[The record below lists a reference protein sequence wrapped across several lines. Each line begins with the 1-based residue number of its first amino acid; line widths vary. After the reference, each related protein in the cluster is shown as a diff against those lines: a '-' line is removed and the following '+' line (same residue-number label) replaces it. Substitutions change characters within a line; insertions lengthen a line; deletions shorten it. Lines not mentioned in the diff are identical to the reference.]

1 MPCTFENTF
10 IDGLLIVTPRVYP
23 DERGYFLESYKAG
36 EFAAAGIREA
46 FVQDNHSRS
55 VRRVLRGLHFQ
66 KAPHAQAKL
75 VRVTRGLVW
84 DVAVDL
90 RRGSPTFG
98 RWLGTELG
106 EENRR
111 MLFIPRGFA
120 HGFVTLSEGAELL
133 YKCSAE
139 YDKDSDGGVR
149 WDDPD
154 LAIGWPISDVK
165 LSGKDASLPLLRDI
179 AGGLS

>member
-1 MPCTFENTF
+1 MPFIFEKTF
-10 IDGLLIVTPRVYP
+10 IDGLLIITPRLFT
-23 DERGYFLESYKAG
+23 DERGFFLESYKSS

-55 VRRVLRGLHFQ
+55 IRGVLRGLHFQ
-66 KAPHAQAKL
+66 KAPYAQAKL

-90 RRGSPTFG
+90 RHGSPTFG
-98 RWLGTELG
+98 RWLGVELG
-106 EENRR
+106 EENRK
-111 MLFIPRGFA
+111 MLFLPRGFA
-120 HGFVTLSEGAELL
+120 HGFVALSEGAELI

-154 LAIGWPISDVK
+154 LGIEWPLSAVK
-165 LSGKDASLPLLRDI
+165 LSEKDAALPFLRDI
-179 AGGLS
+179 AGELS

>member
-10 IDGLLIVTPRVYP
+10 IDGLVIVTPRVFP
-23 DERGYFLESYKAG
+23 DERGFFLESYKAS
-36 EFAAAGIREA
+36 EFAAAGVHEA

-55 VRRVLRGLHFQ
+55 VRGVLRGLHFQ

-75 VRVTRGLVW
+75 VRVTHGLVW

-90 RRGSPTFG
+90 RRDSPTFG
-98 RWLGTELG
+98 RWLGMELG

-111 MLFIPRGFA
+111 MLFIPKGFA
-120 HGFVTLSEGAELL
+120 HGFVTLSESAELL

-154 LAIGWPISDVK
+154 LAIQWPLSDVQ
-165 LSGKDASLPLLRDI
+165 LSGKDKALPLLRDLP
-179 AGGLS
+179 GGLS